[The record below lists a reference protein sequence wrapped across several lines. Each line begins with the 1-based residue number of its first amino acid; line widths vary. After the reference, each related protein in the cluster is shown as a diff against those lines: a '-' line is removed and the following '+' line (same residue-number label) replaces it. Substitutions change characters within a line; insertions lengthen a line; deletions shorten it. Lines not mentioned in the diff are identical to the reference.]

1 MQNSI
6 KLFGWNRSCDTD
18 LGRTPLS
25 LDVGDGDKN
34 GGLGDFQVG
43 YDRMKTCVS
52 VAPAP
57 DLLKLR

>member
-1 MQNSI
+1 MVER
-6 KLFGWNRSCDTD
+6 NRSCDTD

-34 GGLGDFQVG
+34 GGLGDFWVG